1 MSSYGLRIT
10 IIVEKRKID
19 EGRLG
24 DIIERLKEEIDIIN
38 LEKLDIEKL
47 AEDLKNGLIKNLKYL
62 LKK

>member
-24 DIIERLKEEIDIIN
+24 DIVERLKEEIDIIN